1 MYNGQASGVIGYME
15 RLGIKV
21 DYRLNPADFFMLEM
35 STLKEEQGYVTPLT
49 AENNLKINQPFS
61 DNLPLLA
68 KQHSEL

>member
-1 MYNGQASGVIGYME
+1 MYHGQASGVIGYME

-49 AENNLKINQPFS
+49 AENNLRVNQIYS
-61 DNLPLLA
+61 DDLPLPA
-68 KQHSEL
+68 KQHFEL